1 MDLLVQAARTRGIGS
16 RLRRRPAGAYRE
28 SRLWA
33 LAEPFQR
40 IDWDRMTRRTRGC
53 PWAGN
58 WLHLSWW
65 VVAATF
71 GTCLVGCPEAGPE
84 DSGLVSIFDGRTLT
98 GWRSEPEELASAW
111 SVREGAIQG
120 RGIGR
125 RLAYLVYSEDE
136 LLRDF
141 DLRFSYRML
150 TEGNTGVELRARPD
164 PTGKRPFEGYH
175 ADLGHVGI
183 GPEIL
188 GAWDFHFATRQE
200 FPCPRG
206 TRLVIHGDGTAQSTT
221 IERAIQAGDIQVR
234 DWNQCLIRA
243 RGNHLQFFINGRL
256 SSEFID
262 GVSQGRLEGG
272 LLAFQLHDDRT
283 IVQFKEILL
292 RSLP

>member
-1 MDLLVQAARTRGIGS
+1 MTGRTRGI
-16 RLRRRPAGAYRE
+16 
-28 SRLWA
+28 
-33 LAEPFQR
+33 
-40 IDWDRMTRRTRGC
+40 
-53 PWAGN
+53 PWAGK
-58 WLHLSWW
+58 WPYLYWW

-71 GTCLVGCPEAGPE
+71 GTCLVGCLEAVRE

-98 GWRSEPEELASAW
+98 GWRSEPGELASAW

-125 RLAYLVYSEDE
+125 RPAYLVYSEDE

-183 GPEIL
+183 GPDIL
-188 GAWDFHFATRQE
+188 GAWDFHFASRQE
-200 FPCPRG
+200 YPCPRG
-206 TRLVIHGDGTAQSTT
+206 TRLVIHADGTARSTT
-221 IERAIQAGDIQVR
+221 IERAVQTGDIQVR

-243 RGNHLQFFINGRL
+243 RGNHFQFFINGRL
-256 SSEFID
+256 SSEFTD
-262 GVSQGRLEGG
+262 GVSQGRLESG

-283 IVQFKEILL
+283 IVEFREILL
-292 RSLP
+292 RRDP